1 MKRLITLIMLL
12 QLCFASEGMWL
23 TTQISDLNL
32 QNKGFNLIPGQ
43 IYSEN
48 NISISDAI
56 VWLGGCSASFVS
68 PKGLM
73 LTNHH
78 CAFSGLQKAS
88 ARDNINYIEK
98 GYTAASMKE
107 ELPLPGQCAYVL
119 QSIEDVSRDVINAGR
134 YAPDMVSREDMQ
146 QRRIQAIVEAEEKN
160 GNGTYCQ
167 IAKMYEGESY
177 LKYTYKK
184 YKDVRAVFAPPASIG
199 KYGGDTDNWM
209 WPRHTGDFTFLRVY
223 QGPDSS
229 AAAYSPDNIP
239 LLPGNHLNIS
249 KENLNAGDPAFIMG
263 FPYRTSRYLTSL
275 DVEWTLDKV
284 YERKIADYKNMLSK
298 IEQFYARDKNS
309 ILKLANWDAG
319 INNSMKK
326 YQGIMEGMDKTDFI
340 ALKKKNE
347 NEFSRFIKEKYK
359 YRKRYSHILGDMK
372 NLYREKEEFYEYDK
386 ALDGFGYYSGVL
398 FDLAD
403 YAYEV
408 AQEREKSQSDRE
420 PGFSEKRVEEFI
432 EKIPYRYYAYY
443 KEFDK
448 YLLHTAIE
456 KAKKLPSSFSF
467 YDFPAEDEKWVYS
480 AYETSKMEDPDYV
493 KRLFNL
499 NVSQIENLDDPI
511 IQLAVSLYAPKQ
523 DKKQRLK
530 FWDARMNELRK
541 LYIEALKI
549 QKDNTL
555 IYPDANST
563 MRLTY
568 GYIAGYSP
576 KDAVDYK
583 PFTTLNGVA
592 EKNTG
597 KKPFNC
603 PDKLLSLANSP
614 EKPEKWIDP
623 ELGDIPVCFLMKGDI
638 TGGNSGSAVMDK
650 NGDLIGLAF
659 DGNYEAM
666 TSDWMYQDD
675 IQRVIVADIRY
686 ILFLTEYFAESS
698 WLLEEMD
705 IK

>member
-1 MKRLITLIMLL
+1 MKRLIALMVLL
-12 QLCFASEGMWL
+12 QICFASEGMWL
-23 TTQISDLNL
+23 TTQITDLNL
-32 QNKGFNLIPGQ
+32 QEKGFNLIPGQ

-48 NISISDAI
+48 NLSISDAI

-68 PKGLM
+68 DRGLM

-78 CAFSGLQKAS
+78 CAFSELQKAS
-88 ARDNINYIEK
+88 ARDNVNYIEK
-98 GYTAASMKE
+98 GLIATSMEE

-119 QSIEDVSRDVINAGR
+119 QSVEDISRDVVNSGR
-134 YAPDMVSREDMQ
+134 YAPDMVSREDMM
-146 QRRIQAIVEAEEKN
+146 QRRIQAIVETEEKKN
-160 GNGTYCQ
+160 PGFYCQ
-167 IAKMYEGESY
+167 VAKMYEGESY

-229 AAAYSPDNIP
+229 TAAYSPENIP
-239 LLPGNHLNIS
+239 LQPKKYLTIS
-249 KENLNAGDPAFIMG
+249 DGNLNTGDPAFIMG
-263 FPYRTSRYLTSL
+263 FPYHTSRYLTSM
-275 DVEWTLDKV
+275 DVEWTLNKI
-284 YERKIADYKNMLSK
+284 YGRKISDYKKMLVK
-298 IEQFYARDKNS
+298 INRFYTQDKNS
-309 ILKLANWDAG
+309 VLKLANWDAG
-319 INNSMKK
+319 LNNSMKK
-326 YQGIMEGMDKTDFI
+326 YEGIVEGMDKVDFI

-347 NEFSRFIKEKYK
+347 NDFSRFIKEKYK
-359 YRKRYSHILGDMK
+359 YRKRYSHILGDIK
-372 NLYREKEEFYEYDK
+372 NLYREKEEFYAYDT
-386 ALDGFGYYSGVL
+386 ALNGFGYYSGVL

-420 PGFSEKRVEEFI
+420 ANFSEKRVEEFI

-448 YLLHTAIE
+448 YLLQTAIE

-467 YDFPAEDEKWVYS
+467 YDFPNQEGKWVSS
-480 AYETSKMEDPDYV
+480 AYAKTKMEDPEYV

-499 NVSQIENLDDPI
+499 NPSQIENLDDPI

-541 LYIEALKI
+541 LYLEAIKL
-549 QKDNTL
+549 QKDNTI

-563 MRLTY
+563 MRLSY
-568 GYIAGYSP
+568 GYVEGYSP

-583 PFTTLNGVA
+583 AFTTLSGVL

-597 KKPFNC
+597 KEPFNC
-603 PDKLLSLANSP
+603 PDKLLSLAGTP
-614 EKPEKWIDP
+614 EKTEKWADP
-623 ELGDIPVCFLMKGDI
+623 ELGDIPSCFLMKGDI
-638 TGGNSGSAVMDK
+638 TGGNSGSAVMDR
-650 NGDLIGLAF
+650 NGELIGLAF

-675 IQRVIVADIRY
+675 IQRVIVVDIRY
-686 ILFLTEYFAESS
+686 VLFLTEYYAESS
-698 WLLEEMD
+698 WLLEEMG
-705 IK
+705 IR